1 MPSDRK
7 ILFKKSTS
15 LSSSFKN
22 CFFLHL
28 SITCFWSC
36 INDVH
41 VKPTWLLF
49 ADKFFMGLMRALHTN
64 FHTTIHRKKYGPLE
78 NWCQPTDQRMLPSCS
93 FQPFLL
99 QVITLL
105 KNWSTVP
112 NKIGIFQ
119 IKTKRTP
126 NQIDQWKQ
134 SIPMECHLSFCKG
147 WFISNDNNYHVIYT
161 LDTCWVHNPKFV
173 GQRGLDPVFLQTDIF
188 EK

>member
-1 MPSDRK
+1 MPSYKK

-15 LSSSFKN
+15 LCSSFKN
-22 CFFLHL
+22 CFFLHFSNYL
-28 SITCFWSC
+28 LLK
-36 INDVH
+36 VH

-49 ADKFFMGLMRALHTN
+49 ADKFFMGLMWALHAN

-105 KNWSTVP
+105 KKLINCTNHCNRYFP
-112 NKIGIFQ
+112 NKN
-119 IKTKRTP
+119 IKNPSP
-126 NQIDQWKQ
+126 NR
-134 SIPMECHLSFCKG
+134 PRSFCKG
-147 WFISNDNNYHVIYT
+147 WFISNDNNYHVVYT

>member
-15 LSSSFKN
+15 LCSSFKN

-28 SITCFWSC
+28 SITCVWSC

-41 VKPTWLLF
+41 VKPTWSLF
-49 ADKFFMGLMRALHTN
+49 ADKFFMGLMPALHTN

-112 NKIGIFQ
+112 L
-119 IKTKRTP
+119 TKST
-126 NQIDQWKQ
+126 NENSQL
-134 SIPMECHLSFCKG
+134 IPMECHLSFCKG